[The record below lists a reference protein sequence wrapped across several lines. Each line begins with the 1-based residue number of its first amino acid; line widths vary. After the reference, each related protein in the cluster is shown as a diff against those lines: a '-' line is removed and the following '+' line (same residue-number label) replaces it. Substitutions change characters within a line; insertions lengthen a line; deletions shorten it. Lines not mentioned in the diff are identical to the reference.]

1 MGALSYAAWR
11 RHGPLAAG
19 GLGLAAAAGV
29 AAYKA
34 PDPVRAGL
42 GLAYLGLLVLM
53 AVYDLR
59 TLRVPNRLVFPAMV
73 FTLGT
78 AALLGPTAALQAVGG
93 WLLAGVILLGVA
105 VAGRGAMGFGDVKVG
120 AVCGAVVGL
129 GGVVPMLAATFV
141 AGGALAAVLL
151 VLRVR
156 RPKDVVAFTPF
167 LVGATIFALAYYP
180 LYLWG

>member
-1 MGALSYAAWR
+1 MGTLSYAGWR
-11 RHGPLAAG
+11 RHVPLAAG

-29 AAYKA
+29 MVYKA

-59 TLRVPNRLVFPAMV
+59 TLRV
-73 FTLGT
+73 
-78 AALLGPTAALQAVGG
+78 
-93 WLLAGVILLGVA
+93 
-105 VAGRGAMGFGDVKVG
+105 
-120 AVCGAVVGL
+120 
-129 GGVVPMLAATFV
+129 
-141 AGGALAAVLL
+141 
-151 VLRVR
+151 R

-167 LVGATIFALAYYP
+167 LVGATIFTLAYYR

>member
-59 TLRVPNRLVFPAMV
+59 TLRVPNRLVFPAMG

-78 AALLGPTAALQAVGG
+78 AALLGPTAAFQALGG

>member
-1 MGALSYAAWR
+1 
-11 RHGPLAAG
+11 
-19 GLGLAAAAGV
+19 
-29 AAYKA
+29 
-34 PDPVRAGL
+34 
-42 GLAYLGLLVLM
+42 
-53 AVYDLR
+53 
-59 TLRVPNRLVFPAMV
+59 
-73 FTLGT
+73 
-78 AALLGPTAALQAVGG
+78 
-93 WLLAGVILLGVA
+93 
-105 VAGRGAMGFGDVKVG
+105 
-120 AVCGAVVGL
+120 VVGL